1 MAIMKTYTPHQAAE
15 ILQINVQT
23 LRRWL
28 KRGEIT
34 GADTPAG
41 WRLSEADIQEWINR
55 YRKPTPTERDE
66 QQI

>member
-1 MAIMKTYTPHQAAE
+1 MAYMRTYTPQQAAE
-15 ILQINVQT
+15 ILQVHVQT

-41 WRLSEADIQEWINR
+41 WRLSEEDIQGWINR
-55 YRKPTPTERDE
+55 YRAPAKTDSQP
-66 QQI
+66 